1 MINEKEFF
9 DILYS
14 KYQKL
19 FLNKEEICK
28 ELNISQAT
36 LNRRLKAQEALP
48 AYEKDGGKYL
58 FSIMGLAQ
66 YTLAINALNSH
77 F

>member
-1 MINEKEFF
+1 MMNEKELFNT
-9 DILYS
+9 LYN
-14 KYQKL
+14 KYNKL

>member
-1 MINEKEFF
+1 MINETELFNT
-9 DILYS
+9 LYA
-14 KYQKL
+14 KYDKL

-48 AYEKDGGKYL
+48 SYEKEGGKYI
-58 FSIMGLAQ
+58 FPIIGLTK
-66 YTLAINALNSH
+66 YTLAINALHSN

>member
-1 MINEKEFF
+1 MINEKELFNT
-9 DILYS
+9 LYN
-14 KYQKL
+14 KYNKL

-58 FSIMGLAQ
+58 FPIMGLAQ